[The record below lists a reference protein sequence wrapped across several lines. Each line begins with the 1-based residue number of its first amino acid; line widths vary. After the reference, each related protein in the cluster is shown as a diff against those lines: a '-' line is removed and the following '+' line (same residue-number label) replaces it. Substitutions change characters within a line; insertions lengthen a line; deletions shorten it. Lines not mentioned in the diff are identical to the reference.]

1 MELFNSIFYFV
12 LTIGILIAVHEF
24 GHFIAAKL
32 SKMRV
37 NVFAI
42 GFGLRLFGYNK
53 LKGFTFGSLPKEL
66 DLEGN
71 TDYRL
76 CILPLGG
83 YVKVAGMI
91 DESLDREFL
100 NNEPQPWE
108 FRSKSTGK
116 KLFVI
121 SAGVIM
127 NVLLAFL
134 IFWGVNIFKPIQ
146 HLKTTEVGYI
156 PKGSTIELTGFKQND
171 KIISIDGKEVVYW
184 DEILNFIFIK
194 RIGEDFSAVVE
205 RDGKLTTLNIKSNLL
220 QFDRAEGITLLPKQ
234 TKVVI
239 NQITSNSPAEMAGLQ
254 KEDMFISLNNERII
268 SNKQLIDIVS
278 SNAEKSIPMV
288 YARGKDTISTNVA
301 PNKEGKIGVLSSMI
315 IDAPVEYESYSF
327 FSAGI
332 QAMRNCYETTLLFF
346 NIVSKVILGKVEF
359 AKAFGGPIRIAQ
371 MAAQTADVNLF
382 SFINFIALL
391 SLSLAIINILPFP
404 VLDGGHII
412 IILLEG
418 ILQREIP
425 PKVKIAIQN
434 VGFVILLLFMAFV
447 IYTDIMN
454 F

>member
-12 LTIGILIAVHEF
+12 LTIGILITVHEF

-37 NVFAI
+37 DAFAV
-42 GFGLRLFGYNK
+42 GFGQRLFGYNK
-53 LKGFTFGSLPKEL
+53 LKGFSFGSLPKDI

-121 SAGVIM
+121 SAGVLM
-127 NVLLAFL
+127 NILLAFL

-156 PKGSTIELTGFKQND
+156 PSKSAIELAGFKQND
-171 KIISIDGKEVVYW
+171 KIISVDGKEVKYW
-184 DEILNFIFIK
+184 DEILNHIFIK
-194 RIGEDFSAVVE
+194 RIGEEFTAVVE
-205 RDGKLTTLNIKSNLL
+205 RDGKLKTLQVNSNLL
-220 QFDRAEGITLLPKQ
+220 QFDKSEGITLLPRQ

-239 NQITSNSPAEMAGLQ
+239 NQVTSNSRAENAGL
-254 KEDMFISLNNERII
+254 KSEDVIVSLNNENII
-268 SNKQLIDIVS
+268 SNKQLIDIIS
-278 SNAEKSIPMV
+278 SNPEKSIPMM
-288 YARGKDTISTNVA
+288 YARGKDTIATNVI
-301 PNKEGKIGVLSSMI
+301 PNEEGKIGILSSMI
-315 IDAPVEYESYSF
+315 IYAPVEYESYSF
-327 FSAGI
+327 FGAGL
-332 QAMRNCYETTLLFF
+332 QAMKNCYENTLLFF
-346 NIVSKVILGKVEF
+346 NIVGKVILGKVEF

-418 ILQREIP
+418 IFQREIP
-425 PKVKIAIQN
+425 SKVKIAIQN

>member
-12 LTIGILIAVHEF
+12 ITIGILITVHEL

-37 NVFAI
+37 DVFAV

-66 DLEGN
+66 NLEGN
-71 TDYRL
+71 TDYRV

-100 NNEPQPWE
+100 NNEPKPWE

-121 SAGVIM
+121 SAGVLM
-127 NVLLAFL
+127 NILLAFL
-134 IFWGVNIFKPIQ
+134 IFWGINLFNPIQ
-146 HLKTTEVGYI
+146 RLKTTEIGYI
-156 PKGSTIELTGFKQND
+156 PKGSTIELAGLKLND
-171 KIISIDGKEVVYW
+171 KILSIDGKEVKYW
-184 DEILNFIFIK
+184 EEILNHIFIK
-194 RIGEDFSAVVE
+194 KIGEDFTAVVR
-205 RDGKLTTLNIKSNLL
+205 RDGKLVTLNIKSNLL
-220 QFDRAEGITLLPKQ
+220 QFDKSEGITLLPKQ
-234 TKVVI
+234 TKIII
-239 NQITSNSPAEMAGLQ
+239 NQVNSNSPAENAGLQ
-254 KEDMFISLNNERII
+254 NEDVIISLNNETII

-278 SNAEKSIPMV
+278 SNPGKNISMA
-288 YARGKDTISTNVA
+288 YARGKDTVSTNVT
-301 PNKEGKIGVLSSMI
+301 PNKEGKIGILSSMI

-327 FSAGI
+327 FGAGL
-332 QAMRNCYETTLLFF
+332 QAIKNCYENTLLFF
-346 NIVSKVILGKVEF
+346 NIVGKVILGKVEF

-391 SLSLAIINILPFP
+391 SLSLGIINILPFP

-418 ILQREIP
+418 IFQREIP
-425 PKVKIAIQN
+425 AKVKIAIQN

-447 IYTDIMN
+447 IYTDIMH